1 MMLHNRVVVA
11 FVAWTLLIWTTR
23 IGNIWRDDDL
33 DTAGKVG
40 NTALALSFTVLA
52 LSVIVAAWRSTPAA
66 TRRAVAVLAGWTVGV
81 WLVRSVDILIDDW
94 SAGFKIVHTSLA
106 VISIALAVLA
116 ARPRREGRSK
126 AEPTAV
132 AENGETG
139 ASNSPFTP
147 L

>member
-81 WLVRSVDILIDDW
+81 WLVRS
-94 SAGFKIVHTSLA
+94 AGFKIVHTSLA